1 MPRHCGTFD
10 VHRWLSINF
19 TVDDFFFFFSV
30 ERSRRPRRN
39 SYLDSSAFRA
49 RHEEWA
55 VVYQLGVGVQ
65 PADNKLF
72 N

>member
-1 MPRHCGTFD
+1 M
-10 VHRWLSINF
+10 I
-19 TVDDFFFFFSV
+19 FFFFSLND
-30 ERSRRPRRN
+30 RPRRN
-39 SYLDSSAFRA
+39 SYLDSSAFRT

>member
-1 MPRHCGTFD
+1 MPRDCGMFD
-10 VHRWLSINF
+10 VDRWLGINF
-19 TVDDFFFFFSV
+19 TVDDIFFSV